1 MPELPDVEAVVRLL
15 RRWAKGRRIRGARIL
30 SPSTVRSPGPR
41 EFARR
46 VRGRRIRAVGRRGK
60 YLLIDLDGR
69 LMMIAHLRMTGDLVV
84 ARPREPL
91 PPHTRVVFAL
101 DGRELR
107 FVDQRRFG
115 HLDLIDLAPPGAL
128 AEWVRRRRLG
138 AEPLDPA
145 FTPACFRDILR
156 GRRGA
161 LKPLLLRQ
169 DLIAGIGNL
178 YADEILFQ
186 ARLNPRHPTASLRPA
201 QVTRLYRAIRT
212 VLRRAIDSLS
222 RYGRPASRLIVV
234 RTKGGVCPRCGRA
247 LRTATIGGRT
257 SYYCGFCQR

>member
-1 MPELPDVEAVVRLL
+1 MPELPDVEAVVRRL
-15 RRWAKGRRIRGARIL
+15 RRQAKGRRIRGVRIL

-41 EFARR
+41 QFARR
-46 VRGRRIRAVGRRGK
+46 LRGRRIHAVGRRGK
-60 YLLIDLDGR
+60 YLLFDLDGR
-69 LMMIAHLRMTGDLVV
+69 LMMIAHLRMTGDFVV
-84 ARPREPL
+84 ARHREPL
-91 PPHTRVVFAL
+91 PPHTRVVFTL

-107 FVDQRRFG
+107 FIDQRRFG
-115 HLDLIDLAPPGAL
+115 HFDLVDLTPPGAL
-128 AEWVRRRRLG
+128 GEWVRRRRLG

-145 FTPACFRDILR
+145 FTPARFREIFR
-156 GRRGA
+156 GHRGT

-186 ARLNPRHPTASLRPA
+186 ARLSPRRPAASLRPA

-222 RYGRPASRLIVV
+222 RYGRPAGRLLAA
-234 RTKGGVCPRCGRA
+234 RTRGGACPRCGRP
-247 LRTATIGGRT
+247 LRTATVGGRT
-257 SYYCGFCQR
+257 SYYCGACQR